1 MGKQTISSRMRS
13 QCTYFPA
20 YGMRMNGQHEG
31 AWKRLTGRRLRLFH
45 LTRISV
51 LMDAN
56 GKIPTLNAYQQP
68 LRIGGINTMPGISLI
83 LRNWTMLGFWETLL
97 FMIIARILK
106 DFQPCPSS
114 VHWVHGIDWRPTP
127 GERRFIFIY
136 IFFNFLFFILNFGIT
151 SMKMWINSF
160 VTVIVFDWL
169 LDIYLILFHYHLP
182 YSIYKKRKNVC
193 YSLTC
198 YFFTDLLLL
207 HCDEM

>member
-114 VHWVHGIDWRPTP
+114 VHWVHGIDSLTDDPP
-127 GERRFIFIY
+127 LAKGDSSFFIFY
-136 IFFNFLFFILNFGIT
+136 FLFPLLHFKFRDHEYKKCELILL
-151 SMKMWINSF
+151 S
-160 VTVIVFDWL
+160 L
-169 LDIYLILFHYHLP
+169 LLYLIGYWI
-182 YSIYKKRKNVC
+182 SI
-193 YSLTC
+193 
-198 YFFTDLLLL
+198 
-207 HCDEM
+207 